1 MNLKSLWIIKGED
14 MNEKLK
20 NIGEGYSHSKL
31 ILTGE
36 HGVVYGKPAIAIPF
50 PLKVKCITKN
60 YDRGIRFESSI
71 YTGDIN
77 DMPVKLRGLSLVLE
91 EALTILNKAHEGLL
105 INIYSEIPIGRGL
118 GSSASIATAI
128 VRSLFSFYGQ
138 NLTKEQLF
146 YLVNIGERYAHG
158 NPSGIDMEVVSSEEA
173 IYFKKDKKVQYI
185 KSSKPFYIVVG
196 DSGKIGDTRK
206 AVENVHHRSLLNPHK
221 MESHIDE
228 MGKLVEKSKDAF
240 LAGNMDLLGELLNSN
255 QEILENMGVSDE
267 SLEMLIKTARK
278 NRALGA
284 KLTGGGLGGC
294 IIALSN
300 NLEDGKLIAQELINS
315 GAVKSWCFST
325 KENKLYTFEKMED

>member
-1 MNLKSLWIIKGED
+1 MNLRSLWIIKGED

-20 NIGEGYSHSKL
+20 DIGEGYSHSKL

-60 YDRGIRFESSI
+60 YDGGIRFESSI
-71 YTGDIN
+71 YTGSTD

-91 EALTILNKAHEGLL
+91 EALTILNKPHKGLL

-128 VRSLFSFYGQ
+128 VRGIFSFYGQ
-138 NLTKEQLF
+138 KLTKEQLF

-185 KSSKPFYIVVG
+185 KSAKPFYIVVG
-196 DSGKIGDTRK
+196 DSGKIGDTRN

-278 NRALGA
+278 NGALGA

-300 NLEDGKLIAQELINS
+300 NLENGKLIAQELINS